1 MLRAIVMA
9 SPLRG
14 AQRGMRPGLR
24 RPGLVL
30 RHRRRRPR
38 ALGMPQRPGGQ
49 VARRGVSGTT
59 EAAYD
64 IPARYWAIRHSDMA
78 VNS

>member
-14 AQRGMRPGLR
+14 AQRGMRSGLR

-30 RHRRRRPR
+30 RHRRT
-38 ALGMPQRPGGQ
+38 ASACAGNASA
-49 VARRGVSGTT
+49 ARRAGGPGGVSGTT

-64 IPARYWAIRHSDMA
+64 IPARYWVIRHSDMA